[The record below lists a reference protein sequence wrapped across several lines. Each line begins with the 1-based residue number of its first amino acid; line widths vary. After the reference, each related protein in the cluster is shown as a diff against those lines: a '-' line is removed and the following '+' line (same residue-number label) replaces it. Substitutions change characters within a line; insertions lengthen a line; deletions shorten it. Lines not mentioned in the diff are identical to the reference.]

1 MKFASSHKDVLL
13 DLLRWRRD
21 VRHFTSEPVK
31 DESLAVLKRAMTL
44 APSVGNSQPWRIV
57 SVETDALRCQIIA
70 NHTSANNSATDLYDG
85 AKREAYCGLKLA
97 ALEEAPV
104 QLAVF
109 TELDPDAGHG
119 LGRQTMPETLAYS
132 TVLAIHGL
140 WLAARAMNLGVG
152 WVSIL
157 DPKQVER
164 VLDVEPSW
172 QLTAY
177 LCIGH
182 PKFDDDTPE
191 LERVGWQ
198 ESKDTAWLVK

>member
-1 MKFASSHKDVLL
+1 MKFVSSHTNILL
-13 DLLRWRRD
+13 DLLKWRRD
-21 VRHFTSEPVK
+21 VRHFTAEPVS
-31 DESLAVLKRAMTL
+31 DENLAVLKRAMTM

-57 SVETDALRCQIIA
+57 SVETDARRRQMIA
-70 NHTSANNSATDLYDG
+70 NHTSANKSAAALYDG
-85 AKREAYCGLKLA
+85 AQRATYCGLKLA

-109 TELDPDAGHG
+109 TEFDPGAGHG
-119 LGRQTMPETLAYS
+119 LGRQSMPETLAYS

-140 WLAARAMNLGVG
+140 WLAARSMNLGVG

-157 DPKQVER
+157 DPKEVER
-164 VLDVEPSW
+164 VLGVEPSW
-172 QLTAY
+172 HLTAY

-191 LERVGWQ
+191 LKRVGWQ
-198 ESKDTAWLVK
+198 ESKDVAWVVK

>member
-1 MKFASSHKDVLL
+1 MKFAPAHNDVLF

-21 VRHFTSEPVK
+21 VRHFATAPVSA
-31 DESLAVLKRAMTL
+31 ENVAVLKRAMTL
-44 APSVGNSQPWRIV
+44 APSVGNSRPWRVV
-57 SVETDALRCQIIA
+57 SVETAAVRRQLIA
-70 NHTSANNSATDLYDG
+70 NHTRANATAGDLYAG
-85 AKREAYCGLKLA
+85 EQRAAYCALKLA

-109 TELDPDAGHG
+109 TEVDPAAGHG
-119 LGRQTMPETLAYS
+119 LGRQSMPETLAYS

-157 DPKQVER
+157 DPD
-164 VLDVEPSW
+164 DVARTLGVAPHW
-172 QLTAY
+172 RLTAY

-182 PKFDDDTPE
+182 PQFDDDTPE

-198 ESKDTAWLVK
+198 DRQDAAWLVK